1 MSGRTTASPQRTRAA
16 TGRQATAGTTV
27 RRTKPILLF
36 FTRSTSGPARRME
49 SLIAWIK
56 VTQRK
61 RIDVVEVDV
70 ERHTELARRL
80 KVSDVPALVLVA
92 DGRAVDRIDGRAT
105 GHEIDRM
112 IDPYL
117 S

>member
-1 MSGRTTASPQRTRAA
+1 MNARTTAAPKRTRA
-16 TGRQATAGTTV
+16 TAGHRAAGSKA
-27 RRTKPILLF
+27 RRNKPILLF

-70 ERHTELARRL
+70 DHHKDLARRL
-80 KVSDVPALVLVA
+80 EVDDVRALVLVA
-92 DGRAVDRIDGRAT
+92 AGRADERIDGRAT

-117 S
+117 T

>member
-1 MSGRTTASPQRTRAA
+1 MASPQR
-16 TGRQATAGTTV
+16 GRATAPRHETRGGPAG
-27 RRTKPILLF
+27 RSTKPVLLF

-61 RIDVVEVDV
+61 RLDVVAVDI
-70 ERHTELARRL
+70 EDHPDLAHRL
-80 KVSDVPALVLVA
+80 SVDDVPALVLVA
-92 DGRAVDRIDGRAT
+92 DGRAVERIDGRAT